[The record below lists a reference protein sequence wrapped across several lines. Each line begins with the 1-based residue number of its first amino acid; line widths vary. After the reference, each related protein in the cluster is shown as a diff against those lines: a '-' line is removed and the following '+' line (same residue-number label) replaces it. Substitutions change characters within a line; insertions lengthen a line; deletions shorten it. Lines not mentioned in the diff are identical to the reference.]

1 MELWVNP
8 NTKTTFSR
16 QHSPKMVEYVFVLF
30 VCHFWTRNR
39 QILNFEHFELFF
51 ARFYSVKG
59 AFSTKWWPGEENA
72 PKIIFFAFLV
82 YFYINTK
89 YIKLDRNFENFL
101 IFWCTLL
108 STGRCTPLSPVQL
121 FLRWSLSMFLR
132 CAIRLYRFPES
143 TPKFGGIFHLL

>member
-1 MELWVNP
+1 MSSKCSKIKISLLCWREKVVSVFGFGHSKSDFRAPDFGHFCQKCPFSGARKWVLECP
-8 NTKTTFSR
+8 
-16 QHSPKMVEYVFVLF
+16 
-30 VCHFWTRNR
+30 
-39 QILNFEHFELFF
+39 
-51 ARFYSVKG
+51 
-59 AFSTKWWPGEENA
+59 KWWPGEENA
-72 PKIIFFAFLV
+72 PKIIFFGFLV